1 MYTNIAFSQKDM
13 LFAYERESGDAY
25 TIGFK
30 SMEDGKAIIFT
41 IDNFSGSIPVNLAS
55 YLTKVDYCG
64 DIDVYTKA
72 EVAGYNRLMF
82 FDGVN
87 NGEGYTFIATGINSA
102 NGQSYLMTVSSPLDL
117 SSFEVI
123 ERTSIDYLF
132 ISSID
137 FHSIM
142 DPNTE
147 LNYVAFSVSNNYS
160 SDRAIM
166 MLSYDNNG
174 IIEKLSS
181 IDVEDVSLYDYYYN
195 ASSQTHYLMSGS
207 TITILNNTFEVINDY
222 EIYVQLDDRKV
233 FNFDYRILYADTS
246 NVQLLGRW
254 INTKSLY
261 LYNVSFEGNEI
272 VPGAY
277 DDTSF
282 PDIVTYVL
290 RKKINQNNKIIV
302 SVSTNELDTPVNVPN
317 TNYFWELDQD
327 GKILKTYKF
336 NDAFKKNMRITDI
349 DENGILLGVGYEYV
363 PDRNIFVI
371 LDEESSFLVGNQDL
385 EDNVNNFVV
394 YPNPNSGLFYIN
406 DSEFEGNV
414 QIFNLLGQEV
424 YRVELVENNEKG
436 IDIGHL
442 SSGQYYL
449 IIKNKKGKQYSKIT
463 KI

>member
-1 MYTNIAFSQKDM
+1 M
-13 LFAYERESGDAY
+13 LFTYERESSDAF

-30 SMEDGKAIIFT
+30 SMEDGKAIIFS
-41 IDNFSGSIPVNLAS
+41 IDQFSGSQPINLAT

-72 EVAGYNRLMF
+72 EVSGYKRLMF

-87 NGEGYTFIATGINSA
+87 NGNGYTFVATGIN
-102 NGQSYLMTVSSPLDL
+102 NLDGQSYLVTVSSPLDL

-123 ERTSIDYLF
+123 ERTTIDYLF

-137 FHSIM
+137 YHSIM

-166 MLSYDNNG
+166 MLSYNTDG

-181 IDVEDVSLYDYYYN
+181 IEVEDVSLYDYYYN

-207 TITILNNTFEVINDY
+207 TITILNNAFEVIKDY
-222 EIYVQLDDRKV
+222 DIYVQLDDKKV

-261 LYNVSFEGNEI
+261 LYSVSFEGNEI
-272 VPGAY
+272 IPGDY

-290 RKKINQNNKIIV
+290 RKKINQSNKVVV
-302 SVSTNELDTPVNVPN
+302 SVSTDELDTPVSVPN

-336 NDAFKKNMRITDI
+336 KDEYKKNMRITDV

-363 PDRNIFVI
+363 PDKNIFVI
-371 LDEESSFLVGNQDL
+371 LNDESSFLVGNQDL
-385 EDNVNNFVV
+385 KDNVNNFLV
-394 YPNPNSGLFYIN
+394 YPNPTDGIFFVSDNLIDFS
-406 DSEFEGNV
+406 V
-414 QIFNLLGQEV
+414 QIFDLLGQEV
-424 YRVELVENNEKG
+424 YQVSLIENSEKR
-436 IDIGHL
+436 IDVSHL
-442 SSGQYYL
+442 PAGQYH
-449 IIKNKKGKQYSKIT
+449 IIITNDNIKQYSKII